1 MSGLRVDHEDGLAV
15 VTLEHPPL
23 NLFDHE
29 IFHGLEEIVA
39 ALETTPPRAALVR
52 ATGKVVSGGVDVAVF
67 DGLAPDDAAALW
79 RGSLGLVHRIET
91 LPFPTVFAAHA
102 LTLTAAFEIALACDL
117 LVASRSARF
126 GFPENVVGLTPS
138 MGGTQRLAARG
149 GVAFARSVVLT
160 GELYDAETLERHG
173 IVHRVWDDKA
183 FEGRA
188 LELAT
193 RLSEGPTLAHAA
205 TKEILRAFAEGGVG
219 RADEVTPEISG
230 RLFATEDLKAAVRSF
245 LDHGPGHATFRGT

>member
-1 MSGLRVDHEDGLAV
+1 MSGLRIDHEGGLAV

-29 IFHGLEEIVA
+29 VFHGLEETVA
-39 ALETTPPRAALVR
+39 ALETELPRAALFR
-52 ATGKVVSGGVDVAVF
+52 AIGKVVSGGVDVAVF

-79 RGSLGLVHRIET
+79 RRLLGLVHRMEA

-160 GELYDAETLERHG
+160 GERYDAETLERQG
-173 IVHRVWDDKA
+173 IVHRVWDDEV
-183 FEGRA
+183 FEQRA

-193 RLSEGPTLAHAA
+193 RLSDGPTLAHAA
-205 TKEILRAFAEGGVG
+205 TKEILRAFAEGGVV
-219 RADEVTPEISG
+219 RADEVMPEISG
-230 RLFATEDLKAAVRSF
+230 GLFATEDLKAAVRSF
-245 LDHGPGHATFRGT
+245 LDHGPGHTTFRGT